1 VTGTAPGGS
10 SPPLVKSS
18 DGPVS
23 VLLNRRISQPVSAF
37 LAPRGVTPNMATLAA
52 LAIGLAGCAALA
64 LQVWWLGGILIQLSS
79 IFAGV
84 DGEIARRT
92 GASSTYGDFL
102 DTVTDRLVEYTTF
115 AAIAY
120 GLAQTD
126 RWESW
131 AWPLGALAIGGTF
144 MLASASEK
152 YRSVMHENYP
162 KRQFEPFFAY
172 LASGRDV
179 RVFYLAIAAILA
191 TWRVD
196 VLAWVLIAVTAVM
209 HVNWLY
215 RLVILRTRMQRDV
228 E

>member
-1 VTGTAPGGS
+1 MSAP
-10 SPPLVKSS
+10 PPLVKSS

-23 VLLNRRISQPVSAF
+23 ILLNRRISQLISAR
-37 LAPRGVTPNMATLAA
+37 LAPLGVTPNIATFAA
-52 LAIGLAGCAALA
+52 LAIGVAGCAALA
-64 LQVWWLGGILIQLSS
+64 AQIWWLGGLLIQCSS

-102 DTVTDRLVEYTTF
+102 DTVTDRLVEYLTF
-115 AAIAY
+115 IAIAY

-126 RWESW
+126 RWEDW

-152 YRSVMHENYP
+152 YRSVMHQNYP
-162 KRQFEPFFAY
+162 KRQFEPLFAY

-179 RVFYLAIAAILA
+179 RVFWLAAAAIVA
-191 TWRVD
+191 TWYLQ
-196 VLAWVLIAVTAVM
+196 VLVWVLIATIVVM
-209 HVNWLY
+209 HLNWIV
-215 RLVILRTRMQRDV
+215 RLILLRTRMERPEAV
-228 E
+228 